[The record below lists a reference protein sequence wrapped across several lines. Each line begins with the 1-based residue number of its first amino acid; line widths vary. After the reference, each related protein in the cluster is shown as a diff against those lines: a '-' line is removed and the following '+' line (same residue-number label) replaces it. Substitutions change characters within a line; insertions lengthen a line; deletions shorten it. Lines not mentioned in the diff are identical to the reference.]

1 MATSIL
7 DYVFRELAISYLDR
21 ADLAHI
27 EDDDLL
33 PDSVGRGESYK
44 KINDGEKSRSGAGS
58 TDLTTLV
65 SPGYVRGRLRVLDG
79 GVTSSTTSKHTILE
93 DQSVVDSSMALP
105 ASSGAAQGA
114 VSVGVKFT
122 NNLDGNTA
130 KVREAR
136 IKGYEG
142 DSCSECGNFTLV
154 RNGTCLKCETCGT
167 TSGCS

>member
-21 ADLAHI
+21 TDLAHI

-33 PDSVGRGESYK
+33 PDSVGRGEAYK
-44 KINDGEKSRSGAGS
+44 KVDRGNTDSPS
-58 TDLTTLV
+58 TNSAELSSLV

-79 GVTSSTTSKHTILE
+79 GVTSEIENPVAEARSE
-93 DQSVVDSSMALP
+93 GEFSMALP
-105 ASSGAAQGA
+105 ASAGAAQGA
-114 VSVGVKFT
+114 VSVGIRYT
-122 NNLDGNTA
+122 SDAENQTA
-130 KVREAR
+130 RVREAR

-142 DSCSECGNFTLV
+142 DPCSECGNFTLL
-154 RNGTCLKCETCGT
+154 RNGTCLKCNTCGA